1 MSRDKFRLTLG
12 GEIRANRGADGK
24 PSTIVGKIK
33 YDVRSQPIYGMFYE
47 IVKPGAFARAIKGED
62 DVRALVNH
70 DSSMVIGR
78 STSKTLRLID
88 EADGLRYEV
97 DLPDT
102 TFARDLLTSIERGDI
117 SQTSFGFRK
126 IKDQW
131 SEERT
136 KDGITVDIRELIEVE
151 LLDVSPVAYPA
162 YTENTIA
169 ARCLEEARAQRSTPR
184 LRAARLRLAEA
195 GV

>member
-97 DLPDT
+97 DMPDT
-102 TFARDLLTSIERGDI
+102 SFARDLMTSIERGDI
-117 SQTSFGFRK
+117 NQTSFGFRK

-131 SEERT
+131 SEEWT
-136 KDGITVDIRELIEVE
+136 KEGITIDIRELLEVE

-162 YTENTIA
+162 YTENTVA
-169 ARCLEEARAQRSTPR
+169 MRCHQEAKSQRSTPR